1 MPGHAEKVW
10 LLLVALTGA
19 GAWLGETGEPGW
31 ALGLTVAGL
40 IAFKGRLVIDHY
52 MDMADASPPLRR
64 VLHAFVVL
72 VPLLVL
78 ASQGFGA
85 AIARLTTIG

>member
-1 MPGHAEKVW
+1 MPKESGCCSSPSPVPAP
-10 LLLVALTGA
+10 GA
-19 GAWLGETGEPGW
+19 GRRAWQLG
-31 ALGLTVAGL
+31 LDLTVAGL
-40 IAFKGRLVIDHY
+40 IALKERLVIGHY
-52 MDMADASPPLRR
+52 MEMADASPPLRR

-85 AIARLTTIG
+85 AIARLTAIG